1 MAKQTPKPALG
12 LLNGLRV
19 IGRPDFFPQY
29 GIELLDEKCPVIDH
43 FLTIAVVIT
52 TSRIHYFYALE
63 KKDVHTLGETLSRV
77 KRADVKILCHNK
89 ELIRWNCGQVVV
101 GKRSLKYFDK
111 GFSWTDERKSQF

>member
-1 MAKQTPKPALG
+1 MSKQIPKPALG
-12 LLNGLRV
+12 LLNGCKV

-29 GIELLDEKCPVIDH
+29 GIEPLDEPCPVIDH

-52 TSRIHYFYALE
+52 TSRIHYFYTLR

-77 KRADVKILCHNK
+77 KRADVKIVCKSK

-101 GKRSLKYFDK
+101 GKRSLKYFDERV
-111 GFSWTDERKSQF
+111 SWTEERKSQF